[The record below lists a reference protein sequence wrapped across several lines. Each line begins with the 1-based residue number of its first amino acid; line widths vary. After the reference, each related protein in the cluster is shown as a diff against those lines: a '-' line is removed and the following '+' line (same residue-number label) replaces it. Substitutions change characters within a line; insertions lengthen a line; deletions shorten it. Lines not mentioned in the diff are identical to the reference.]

1 MTVALWHGGQEV
13 AYHRRCYRRRQ
24 QILELEHYLGDFRK
38 IISLICCGRLYSF
51 TLPTE
56 PDDHAI

>member
-24 QILELEHYLGDFRK
+24 QILELEL
-38 IISLICCGRLYSF
+38 SM
-51 TLPTE
+51 
-56 PDDHAI
+56 AIFIDPLSDNNFDPRGANKLAVKFLF